1 MLDRV
6 VRLIDEARRTSAR
19 SVNALMTATY
29 WFIGRHIV
37 EFEQAGKSKAQYGE
51 EVIDQLAADLTSRFG
66 RGFTRSN
73 LFNMRAFYSATRSP
87 DQFAL
92 LRADR
97 AVAKQSKNAQQG
109 HCGKA

>member
-6 VRLIDEARRTSAR
+6 VCLIDEARRISAR

-51 EVIDQLAADLTSRFG
+51 EVIDRLATDLSARFG
-66 RGFTRSN
+66 KGI
-73 LFNMRAFYSATRSP
+73 RAAIF
-87 DQFAL
+87 
-92 LRADR
+92 
-97 AVAKQSKNAQQG
+97 
-109 HCGKA
+109 

>member
-1 MLDRV
+1 VKRKALATKRSADYEAMLDRV

-66 RGFTRSN
+66 RGFTQQSFQHARLLFGESSN
-73 LFNMRAFYSATRSP
+73 YPHTVWTIAA
-87 DQFAL
+87 A
-92 LRADR
+92 
-97 AVAKQSKNAQQG
+97 
-109 HCGKA
+109 